1 MFERII
7 VPLML
12 TDTLKKVNGRTRF
25 QKLMFLVQKKAE
37 SEKIE
42 GLDFKYEI
50 YLYGP
55 FSRELSSAI
64 DDLVDKG
71 YLEEQKTE
79 THLGYTKYVYRL
91 TGKGRKLLVYAKGK
105 KLLAASVQQAISEVV
120 DDYGE
125 TALPELVEKAYEQ
138 F

>member
-25 QKLMFLVQKKAE
+25 QKLMFLVQKKTE
-37 SEKIE
+37 SQKIE

-79 THLGYTKYVYRL
+79 TNLGYTKYVYRL
-91 TGKGRKLLVYAKGK
+91 TGKGRKLLAFAEGR
-105 KLLAASVQQAISEVV
+105 KLLSASVQHAISEVV

-125 TALPELVEKAYEQ
+125 TALPELVEKAYEE

>member
-1 MFERII
+1 
-7 VPLML
+7 ML